1 MSMRLAALAGAVFFV
16 LFIIYG
22 TLTSNTPSV
31 SASGNEVF
39 DYFVRHHERIQ
50 LAAVVMALAMPAVL
64 LWLSGLFRALSKAD
78 GRNSI
83 FAVAALGG
91 GILAAAMTA
100 TGALVAGTL
109 AARFNDLGP
118 SGARV
123 WWTMYLLS
131 LGATLLGLL
140 LVLAGSAVV
149 SLQKHLFPRWFAV
162 ASVVLALVS
171 LVGACTIGYAN
182 TGIWAVAG
190 IAVILDSVWILLVS
204 LYFWRDRELAL
215 S

>member
-1 MSMRLAALAGAVFFV
+1 MRLAALGGTVFFV

-22 TLTSNTPSV
+22 TLTSNTPSIT
-31 SASGNEVF
+31 ASSKDVF
-39 DYFVRHHERIQ
+39 DYFVKHHDRIQ

-64 LWLSGLFRALSKAD
+64 LWLSGLFRALRKAD

-83 FAVAALGG
+83 LAVAALGG
-91 GILAAAMTA
+91 GVLAAAMTA
-100 TGALVAGTL
+100 TGALIEGTL
-109 AARFNDLGP
+109 ATRFNDLGP

-140 LVLAGSAVV
+140 LVVGATAVV
-149 SLQKHLFPRWFAV
+149 CLQKHLFPRWFAV
-162 ASVVLALVS
+162 ASVVLALAS
-171 LVGACTIGYAN
+171 LVGACTIGFAS

-204 LYFWRDRELAL
+204 LYLWRNPDL